1 VEPVYTPREDSYLLA
16 EAVNGLVEGIVLD
29 MGTGSGIQAITA
41 ALKPQ
46 VTEVVAV
53 DINPLA
59 LELAERNALKSGVR
73 EKIRLVKS
81 SLFQEISG
89 KFDWIIFNPPY
100 LPSEGEADE
109 DSWSGGEKGSET
121 IENFLKKADKYLK
134 KNGKILMVFSSLS
147 NLNLENLNYK
157 VETLGEQK
165 LFFENLMVVKL
176 SHF

>member
-81 SLFQEISG
+81 SL
-89 KFDWIIFNPPY
+89 
-100 LPSEGEADE
+100 
-109 DSWSGGEKGSET
+109 
-121 IENFLKKADKYLK
+121 
-134 KNGKILMVFSSLS
+134 
-147 NLNLENLNYK
+147 
-157 VETLGEQK
+157 
-165 LFFENLMVVKL
+165 
-176 SHF
+176 